1 METLLLSRG
10 QVKRVL
16 AFSGIAHAGY
26 LLVGVVAAFY
36 VPWRCMRCCFILHL
50 LSSSFSVM
58 NVLGFLG
65 RDESLSY
72 EDFKQFSRK
81 SPFLCT
87 LLTCGLGSL
96 AGIPPLGGFIAKL
109 FLFVAAYQ
117 ANLYLLL
124 CISILG
130 VVISI
135 YYYFSWIRVCLFTEH
150 ADSQFE
156 QRSVIH
162 LRRRDYCVLGTLLL
176 RAFF

>member
-1 METLLLSRG
+1 
-10 QVKRVL
+10 
-16 AFSGIAHAGY
+16 
-26 LLVGVVAAFY
+26 
-36 VPWRCMRCCFILHL
+36 MRSCFIVYLPCRFIFRYERAR
-50 LSSSFSVM
+50 FSWAR
-58 NVLGFLG
+58 G
-65 RDESLSY
+65 DLSY

-117 ANLYLLL
+117 ANLHLLL
-124 CISILG
+124 LVSIIG

-150 ADSQFE
+150 TDSQIVK
-156 QRSVIH
+156 RSVID
-162 LRRRDYCVLGTLLL
+162 LGPRDYCVLGSLLFASFLLGFYILLL
-176 RAFF
+176 FRLFPSCEFEYQFCNVFL